1 MERKFVV
8 MAEGQLQCSGVLSR
22 DDAYSCVRVLEQNGY
37 TDIRVLEAI
46 DTGRSVLIFDPE
58 LEG

>member
-1 MERKFVV
+1 MRYVV
-8 MAEGQLQCSGVLSR
+8 MAEGQLQCSGALSR
-22 DDAYSCVRVLEQNGY
+22 DDAYGRVKVLEDNGY

-46 DTGRSVLIFDPE
+46 DTGRGTLIFDPE